1 MSSDRNPLL
10 YRKVELDHKNRHGIQ
25 SAQFD
30 ITFQAA
36 KAFHH
41 LMDGSAFILH
51 AKCSANVVRKC
62 SRRINPHFF
71 FISVRHR
78 SIVSCVQCLI
88 FINIMNKRF
97 IYFFFLPF
105 YCSWVWFTW
114 SMASSVGG
122 TCWRAEH
129 PTKDGG
135 HTFEINK
142 YIKWGTI
149 F

>member
-1 MSSDRNPLL
+1 MEGLHLREYGNIICLIAKLLSSKRRKFSRSFM
-10 YRKVELDHKNRHGIQ
+10 YTIASFYKIKRFRKVELDHKNRHGIQ

-78 SIVSCVQCLI
+78 SIVSILL
-88 FINIMNKRF
+88 
-97 IYFFFLPF
+97 FL
-105 YCSWVWFTW
+105 
-114 SMASSVGG
+114 
-122 TCWRAEH
+122 
-129 PTKDGG
+129 
-135 HTFEINK
+135 
-142 YIKWGTI
+142 
-149 F
+149 